1 MRYVN
6 TNKFINWRIDEDGM
20 LRVTARVLPEGVFEY
35 LPEDSPEGT
44 KTDEHGHCWHYI
56 PRQQFTQESLKS
68 LEGKPVIVADHVWR
82 DTDNT
87 LKDGLT
93 VGTVAGAPKVDGK
106 YIVADFVIYDKD
118 AIAAIKQGKLI
129 ETSAAYDGDCTVQEG
144 EFAGKHY
151 NAIQSN
157 LRFNHVLLLPEGKG
171 RCGHDNRIVNS
182 NSRKEIN
189 VMPTVIK
196 KEFGNRRVDFAFQ
209 NEDDAKEA
217 ERMSEETAT
226 FNAAELEDAM
236 KIANEVK
243 AQLDELQKKYDDAM
257 ATVEA
262 QKAEI
267 DKLMSAETQ
276 EAMAQEA
283 AAQKEAEEAIINA
296 CVENEVVEEAKR
308 EEVCNRIANC
318 KTFAERRRIV
328 VQNALNIPDEQLSAW
343 SQDSVDG
350 AFEGLKATAKQSAER
365 RLANSKSPMGG
376 AKARVQNSALSSL
389 DRIFG
394 AVRLNNSKHAEDK

>member
-1 MRYVN
+1 
-6 TNKFINWRIDEDGM
+6 
-20 LRVTARVLPEGVFEY
+20 
-35 LPEDSPEGT
+35 
-44 KTDEHGHCWHYI
+44 
-56 PRQQFTQESLKS
+56 
-68 LEGKPVIVADHVWR
+68 
-82 DTDNT
+82 
-87 LKDGLT
+87 
-93 VGTVAGAPKVDGK
+93 
-106 YIVADFVIYDKD
+106 
-118 AIAAIKQGKLI
+118 
-129 ETSAAYDGDCTVQEG
+129 
-144 EFAGKHY
+144 
-151 NAIQSN
+151 
-157 LRFNHVLLLPEGKG
+157 
-171 RCGHDNRIVNS
+171 
-182 NSRKEIN
+182 
-189 VMPTVIK
+189 MPTVIK

-283 AAQKEAEEAIINA
+283 AAQKEAEEAIINT

-328 VQNALNIPDEQLSAW
+328 VQNALNIPDEQFSAW